1 MNDQTEDGWM
11 TLVAFLFDRASV
23 EKQNQ
28 MLRILNDGIE
38 EPERE
43 LTADGRKE

>member
-1 MNDQTEDGWM
+1 MNDQTGKDWVV
-11 TLVAFLFDRASV
+11 LVAFLFDRASA

-28 MLRILNDGIE
+28 MLQVLYDGIE

-43 LTADGRKE
+43 LTADGRQE